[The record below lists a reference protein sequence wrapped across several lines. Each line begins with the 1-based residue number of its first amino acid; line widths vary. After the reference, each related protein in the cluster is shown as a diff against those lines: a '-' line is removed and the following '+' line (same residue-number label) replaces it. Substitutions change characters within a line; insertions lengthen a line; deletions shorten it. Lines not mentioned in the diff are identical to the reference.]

1 LTVWLEPDLFAPKGL
16 FPPRDLE
23 AGSLVGCAVVGPSL
37 YAAAIA
43 KATTSAGYCAGVLYV
58 AAMAEATV
66 SAEYF
71 VGVVAR
77 LYVCAIGYA
86 GFAAFGFAL
95 RSEVSSFSIGFLRPT
110 IDLIPAV
117 VEYGSPRDRASL

>member
-1 LTVWLEPDLFAPKGL
+1 MCCRGTEFICCGD
-16 FPPRDLE
+16 
-23 AGSLVGCAVVGPSL
+23 S
-37 YAAAIA
+37 
-43 KATTSAGYCAGVLYV
+43 KATISVGYCAGVLYV
-58 AAMAEATV
+58 TAVAEATV

-77 LYVCAIGYA
+77 LHVYAIGYA

-95 RSEVSSFSIGFLRPT
+95 RSEVSSFSIGFLWPT

-117 VEYGSPRDRASL
+117 VGYGSPRDRASL